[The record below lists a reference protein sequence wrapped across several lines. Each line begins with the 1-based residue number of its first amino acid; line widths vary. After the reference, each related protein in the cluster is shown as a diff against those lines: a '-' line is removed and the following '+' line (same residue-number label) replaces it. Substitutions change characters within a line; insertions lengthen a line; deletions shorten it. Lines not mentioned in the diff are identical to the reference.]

1 MPALR
6 TVCVY
11 AGSYPGADPRYAEA
25 AEALAWEIGRRGL
38 GIVYGGGSVGP
49 MGVLADA
56 ALAAGAPVTG
66 VIPRALDAREIAH
79 GGLTELRRGRDH
91 ARAQGADGGPRRRLR
106 RPPRRRRHDRGA
118 DRGPHLD
125 AAPAST
131 TSRWASSTPGA
142 TGGRCEPCSTGRSRP
157 SSSALGHRAMLL
169 SDEDPAALLDA
180 LAAWEPPGLPKF
192 GEAPRI

>member
-25 AEALAWEIGRRGL
+25 AEALAQEIGRRGL
-38 GIVYGGGSVGP
+38 GIVYGGGSVGL

-56 ALAAGAPVTG
+56 GLAAGVPVTG

-79 GGLTELRRGRDH
+79 GGLTELLVVETMHERK
-91 ARAQGADGGPRRRLR
+91 ALM
-106 RPPRRRRHDRGA
+106 A
-118 DRGPHLD
+118 DRADAFVALPGGVGTIEELIEALTWTQLRIHDKPVGLLD
-125 AAPAST
+125 AGGYWEPLRAT
-131 TSRWASSTPGA
+131 LDWAVEA
-142 TGGRCEPCSTGRSRP
+142 EFVRP
-157 SSSALGHRAMLL
+157 GHRAMLL
-169 SDEDPAALLDA
+169 ADDDPAALLDA

-192 GEAPRI
+192 DDAPRI